1 MMLQTL
7 LFWINRT
14 LETLGVLNTSD
25 NPGEEGQGLVEYALI
40 LVLVSVAAL
49 ALLVVF
55 GPTLAN
61 LFRNILS
68 TMQDVSA

>member
-1 MMLQTL
+1 M
-7 LFWINRT
+7 
-14 LETLGVLNTSD
+14 
-25 NPGEEGQGLVEYALI
+25 VEYALI
-40 LVLVSVAAL
+40 LVLVSLAAL

-68 TMQDVSA
+68 NMQNT

>member
-7 LFWINRT
+7 LLWISRT
-14 LETLGVLNTSD
+14 LDTLGVSHLD
-25 NPGEEGQGLVEYALI
+25 DHPGEEGQGLVEYALI
-40 LVLVSVAAL
+40 LVLVSLAAL
-49 ALLVVF
+49 ALMIVF

-68 TMQDVSA
+68 NMQAA